1 MSVNLNS
8 GISDLC
14 RLELSFYVALSVNQY
29 SCNTIVFICSE
40 NYIFGK
46 FDTFCKRLEKIAD
59 MINTMNLWSGIAD
72 VRIEGIDSIIVRY
85 KTVCDAVKKKTY
97 DILDHRKG
105 DFDTDYIEFKGQ
117 FENLR
122 QQMQNF
128 LDTWFERNLP
138 VRTMLISYCIISLF
152 SSVDTESHY

>member
-1 MSVNLNS
+1 
-8 GISDLC
+8 
-14 RLELSFYVALSVNQY
+14 
-29 SCNTIVFICSE
+29 
-40 NYIFGK
+40 
-46 FDTFCKRLEKIAD
+46 
-59 MINTMNLWSGIAD
+59 MINTMNLWAGIAD
-72 VRIEGIDSIIVRY
+72 VRIEGIDGIIVRY

-97 DILDHRKG
+97 DILDHRKS

-138 VRTMLISYCIISLF
+138 VRFQSKISTVTKFKNVIG
-152 SSVDTESHY
+152 

>member
-1 MSVNLNS
+1 MNS
-8 GISDLC
+8 W
-14 RLELSFYVALSVNQY
+14 A
-29 SCNTIVFICSE
+29 
-40 NYIFGK
+40 
-46 FDTFCKRLEKIAD
+46 
-59 MINTMNLWSGIAD
+59 GIAD
-72 VRIEGIDSIIVRY
+72 VRIEGIDSIAVRY

-105 DFDTDYIEFKGQ
+105 DFDTDYMEFKGQ

-138 VRTMLISYCIISLF
+138 VSTMFMSFMCKILSLRSF
-152 SSVDTESHY
+152 CV